1 LHWLGPSALGFSGGA
16 RSQEDVFAMHTA
28 AHATRLPERS
38 YLRAALAQRRAEIIA
53 GFQGTVSFTP

>member
-1 LHWLGPSALGFSGGA
+1 
-16 RSQEDVFAMHTA
+16 MHTA